1 MAKNMFSCQS
11 FDPVHSASFLRSSS
25 TARTCSCRDEIHQ
38 LDEITES
45 TLASHYV
52 MSIMSMYATCRIF
65 PSTVLYCTMVAT
77 LSHIHWWHLW
87 NPMNSCWAFHMNT
100 RLDHGSRAY
109 KHVWHV
115 CAFCESL
122 FRTSAFA
129 QASECAAK
137 SSRYFF
143 VISSYKEGGDGE
155 MHLTTTLL
163 WRRDGYKQVHC
174 SLFNEVSGK
183 NPRHGQEIV
192 VASYRFALKKWC
204 CTVQQCNHV
213 VVCPWM
219 LGPACDLHLKA
230 GVRQFSVGPSKNG
243 TGRNYCGGLGFLWVY
258 STR

>member
-1 MAKNMFSCQS
+1 MSC
-11 FDPVHSASFLRSSS
+11 H
-25 TARTCSCRDEIHQ
+25 
-38 LDEITES
+38 
-45 TLASHYV
+45 V

-100 RLDHGSRAY
+100 RLDHGLRAY

-129 QASECAAK
+129 QASVWAAK

-143 VISSYKEGGDGE
+143 AISSCKEGGDGE

-163 WRRDGYKQVHC
+163 WRRDGYKQVYITLLTFQWSVRRKLQNLDMAKTLLLHQTVLHWNNDAALSNNATMLWYALEC
-174 SLFNEVSGK
+174 WVLRATCIWKLAFDSFQLVLRKTVREGI
-183 NPRHGQEIV
+183 IV
-192 VASYRFALKKWC
+192 V
-204 CTVQQCNHV
+204 
-213 VVCPWM
+213 
-219 LGPACDLHLKA
+219 G
-230 GVRQFSVGPSKNG
+230 
-243 TGRNYCGGLGFLWVY
+243 
-258 STR
+258 

>member
-1 MAKNMFSCQS
+1 MP
-11 FDPVHSASFLRSSS
+11 D
-25 TARTCSCRDEIHQ
+25 
-38 LDEITES
+38 
-45 TLASHYV
+45 LA
-52 MSIMSMYATCRIF
+52 I
-65 PSTVLYCTMVAT
+65 YCTMVAA

-87 NPMNSCWAFHMNT
+87 NPMNSCWTFHMNT
-100 RLDHGSRAY
+100 RLDHGLRAY
-109 KHVWHV
+109 THVWHV

-143 VISSYKEGGDGE
+143 VISSCKGRRWGDALDNHPAL
-155 MHLTTTLL
+155 MPWRIQTSTLL
-163 WRRDGYKQVHC
+163 TFQWSVRQKLQNLDMAKKLLLHHTVLHW
-174 SLFNEVSGK
+174 
-183 NPRHGQEIV
+183 
-192 VASYRFALKKWC
+192 KKWC